1 MSDWTVHLEFEEGNS
16 SKFWRA
22 RVEGKALY
30 VNYGK
35 IGTNG
40 QTQVKD
46 LADPA
51 AARKEYDKLV
61 AEKRKKG
68 YVDSGSG
75 AGRPANADEDEDED
89 ADGAD
94 DAGGA
99 EEADDE
105 PPAKKPASKRAP
117 AAAPAAR
124 PAAPA
129 PAARAAPRSA
139 PGHRLVL
146 DAGGRQVETTLYLDG
161 NTLRMDSH
169 ETHASPEAASKAF
182 ERLKKL
188 LAGEGYQ
195 AGRAADRSCCPGR
208 SRRGRRPGAGTRD
221 PNRRAA

>member
-22 RVEGKALY
+22 RVENKTLY

-35 IGTNG
+35 IGSNG

-51 AARKEYDKLV
+51 AAKKEYDKLV

-75 AGRPANADEDEDED
+75 GAPAEAEPDEDEDAEDGGDDEDEDER
-89 ADGAD
+89 
-94 DAGGA
+94 
-99 EEADDE
+99 
-105 PPAKKPASKRAP
+105 PARKPASKRAP
-117 AAAPAAR
+117 AA

-129 PAARAAPRSA
+129 AAAPAATKTAPRT

-146 DAGGRQVETTLYLDG
+146 DAGGRKVETTLYLDG
-161 NTLRMDSH
+161 NTLRMESH
-169 ETHASPEAASKAF
+169 ETHPTAEAASKAF
-182 ERLKKL
+182 ERLKRL

-195 AGRAADRSCCPGR
+195 AG
-208 SRRGRRPGAGTRD
+208 
-221 PNRRAA
+221 